1 MTGVSS
7 HLTLT
12 ALGLLAFCVM
22 AESVQQTC
30 FKAGSNRARGDR
42 NPVVDAVTQ
51 PLIWA
56 GILIWAMEA
65 VAWIFVLQRA
75 PLSLAYPVM
84 TLTYVGVPLAGML
97 VLGEQPTRRQMAGG
111 ALVACGV
118 LCEALSGLG
127 S

>member
-1 MTGVSS
+1 MGPAD
-7 HLTLT
+7 HLTIP

-30 FKAGSNRARGDR
+30 FKAGSNRAAPDR
-42 NPVVDAVTQ
+42 NPVLDALTQ

-56 GILIWAMEA
+56 GIALWAMEV

-97 VLGEQPTRRQMAGG
+97 VLGEQPTRRQMAGA
-111 ALVACGV
+111 ALIAGGV
-118 LCEALSGLG
+118 ICVALSGIG
-127 S
+127 

>member
-1 MTGVSS
+1 MAAPA
-7 HLTLT
+7 HLTLA

-30 FKAGSNRARGDR
+30 FKAGSNRAAPHR
-42 NPVVDAVTQ
+42 NPILDALTQ
-51 PLIWA
+51 PLIWT
-56 GILIWAMEA
+56 GIALWAAE
-65 VAWIFVLQRA
+65 VIAWIFVLQRA

-97 VLGEQPTRRQMAGG
+97 VLGERPSRRQMAGA
-111 ALVACGV
+111 ALVATGV
-118 LCEALSGLG
+118 ACVALWGAG

>member
-1 MTGVSS
+1 MAAPT
-7 HLTLT
+7 HLTLA

-30 FKAGSNRARGDR
+30 FKAGSNQAAPDR
-42 NPVVDAVTQ
+42 NPVLDALTQ
-51 PLIWA
+51 PLIWT
-56 GILIWAMEA
+56 GIALWAAE
-65 VAWIFVLQRA
+65 VIAWIFVLQRA

-97 VLGEQPTRRQMAGG
+97 VLGERLSRRQVAGA
-111 ALVACGV
+111 ALVATGV
-118 LCEALSGLG
+118 VCVALSGVG

>member
-1 MTGVSS
+1 MEASA

-30 FKAGSNRARGDR
+30 FKAGSNRAGADR
-42 NPVVDAVTQ
+42 NPVVDALTQ
-51 PLIWA
+51 PLVWA
-56 GILIWAMEA
+56 GIAIWAMET

-84 TLTYVGVPLAGML
+84 TLTYVGAPLAGML
-97 VLGEQPTRRQMAGG
+97 VLGEQLGRRQMAGA
-111 ALVACGV
+111 ALVAGGV
-118 LCEALSGLG
+118 LCVAFSGLA